1 MTVQIRR
8 KIICTVI
15 AVAKEVETGAIYF
28 RTIRKLSETKKRRRT
43 GDADFRSGQG
53 WIRTIVA
60 NATDLQSAPFSHSG
74 TYPGFCGDLGG
85 T

>member
-1 MTVQIRR
+1 M
-8 KIICTVI
+8 I
-15 AVAKEVETGAIYF
+15 AAVEKVETGAIRF

-74 TYPGFCGDLGG
+74 TYPIFRGDLGG